1 MIVVYLKMK
10 LLKIGLI
17 NRLPKRNL
25 WNFLTIVWNRVDHS
39 RVKEVGPD
47 RACAEWLLRNGAC
60 VKWENDKEFLKD
72 YNLLPPEQVRRHIV
86 AVDASEASIS
96 SIGFPYFK
104 GCSRVGS
111 VSLDKCPYIDDE
123 ALRRLHYLGA
133 SLRHLSVSRC
143 GGVAE
148 PGILSLAQLGWVTPS
163 LHQTLVPGRMLSL
176 GRGHDVHVSSWTIV
190 NRNVIRD
197 SFQDCSNLLEHITFD
212 KEQDVWQRSTY
223 TKQFKD

>member
-148 PGILSLAQLGWVTPS
+148 PGILSLAQLGKLETLKLHDLPYVKRGNECLTKLKQSLPS
-163 LHQTLVPGRMLSL
+163 CEVQFSL
-176 GRGHDVHVSSWTIV
+176 I
-190 NRNVIRD
+190 
-197 SFQDCSNLLEHITFD
+197 QMEP
-212 KEQDVWQRSTY
+212 
-223 TKQFKD
+223 